1 MWLLYLY
8 TWYDFFKFVSKLVV
22 TSLSTWIES
31 LLVSLF
37 LPVLIASIS
46 KKILY
51 AISSR
56 CNKTWHIH
64 VQAGSL
70 SRSCVISYCAMLP
83 VQFQLCSDLKV
94 LFLGSWL
101 FVDKIFMKIELVMH

>member
-1 MWLLYLY
+1 MWLLCLY
-8 TWYDFFKFVSKLVV
+8 TWYDSFKFISKLVV

-37 LPVLIASIS
+37 LFASIS

-51 AISSR
+51 AISST
-56 CNKTWHIH
+56 CNKTWHI
-64 VQAGSL
+64 QAGSL
-70 SRSCVISYCAMLP
+70 SRSCVTSYCAMLT

-94 LFLGSWL
+94 LFLGSWF
-101 FVDKIFMKIELVMH
+101 FVDKIFMKIEFVLH